1 MAHVHPSRLGGSGE
15 TCESLMNVVGM
26 VGSLTT
32 GWKEVRNNQPYLIH
46 LVVLLTLHSPF
57 IICLRLDA

>member
-1 MAHVHPSRLGGSGE
+1 
-15 TCESLMNVVGM
+15 LMNVVGM

-32 GWKEVRNNQPYLIH
+32 GWKEVRNNHPDLIH

>member
-32 GWKEVRNNQPYLIH
+32 GWKEVRKIT
-46 LVVLLTLHSPF
+46 LT
-57 IICLRLDA
+57 